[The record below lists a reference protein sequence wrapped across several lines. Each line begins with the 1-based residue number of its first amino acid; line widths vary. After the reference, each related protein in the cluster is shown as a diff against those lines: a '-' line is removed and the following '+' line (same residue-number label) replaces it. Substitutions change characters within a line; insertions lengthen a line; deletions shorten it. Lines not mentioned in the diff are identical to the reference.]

1 MRGKALPACKLQVQ
15 EEELPQY
22 TSFGRLQ
29 DLPQEHLKTGPF
41 CPITDME
48 WVSAAPTCGPPPLDG
63 KGEQTQEGCPIS
75 LLNTPDKSVLII
87 PFLLLGVQSNSWSVH
102 VPSDVTGELGKMVIL
117 PCTFTHPYKTFDR
130 TLTAIWRIK
139 EPYNGTIVFKCI
151 SQSTSELCKTAIS
164 YKNKYK
170 LLGNPRHKDLS
181 IRIDN
186 LTWSDSERYFCRVEL
201 SGDIHDKYESRNG
214 IKLHLIAA
222 PRIINITVSSNGD
235 RTFQARC
242 TAEGEPVPALTWT
255 GPPYSNLTSI
265 TSMNHRVTKE
275 LRYLTHDGKY
285 TCTAVNSHG
294 RAEGAVYFY
303 KFKASN
309 SSFFLI
315 LIFVPLGIKVLIL
328 LVILGFTVFSRGAPN
343 CHPLEEDD
351 MRDKR
356 SSPHSLRSHH
366 HLPVQ
371 LPDSSRP
378 QLQDSTYENFDRRLG
393 GSQTLPTERTASRH
407 S

>member
-1 MRGKALPACKLQVQ
+1 GL
-15 EEELPQY
+15 
-22 TSFGRLQ
+22 
-29 DLPQEHLKTGPF
+29 
-41 CPITDME
+41 
-48 WVSAAPTCGPPPLDG
+48 
-63 KGEQTQEGCPIS
+63 
-75 LLNTPDKSVLII
+75 
-87 PFLLLGVQSNSWSVH
+87 QSNGWSVH

-117 PCTFTHPYKTFDR
+117 PCTFTHPYKMFDR

-139 EPYNGTIVFKCI
+139 EPYNGTVVFKCI

-170 LLGNPRHKDLS
+170 LLGNPWHKDLS

-235 RTFQARC
+235 HTFQARC
-242 TAEGEPVPALTWT
+242 TAEGEPAPALTWT
-255 GPPYSNLTSI
+255 GPSYSNLSSI
-265 TSMNHRVTKE
+265 TSTSHRVTRE
-275 LRYLTHDGKY
+275 LQYLTHDGKY

-303 KFKASN
+303 RFRSSS
-309 SSFFLI
+309 SSFLLI

-328 LVILGFTVFSRGAPN
+328 LVILIFIVFSRGGPSSVPSSLA
-343 CHPLEEDD
+343 
-351 MRDKR
+351 R
-356 SSPHSLRSHH
+356 SQP
-366 HLPVQ
+366 
-371 LPDSSRP
+371 
-378 QLQDSTYENFDRRLG
+378 QDSTYENFD
-393 GSQTLPTERTASRH
+393 
-407 S
+407 

>member
-1 MRGKALPACKLQVQ
+1 SDALLKGRCCLYCQV
-15 EEELPQY
+15 LSY
-22 TSFGRLQ
+22 GR
-29 DLPQEHLKTGPF
+29 
-41 CPITDME
+41 
-48 WVSAAPTCGPPPLDG
+48 S
-63 KGEQTQEGCPIS
+63 
-75 LLNTPDKSVLII
+75 
-87 PFLLLGVQSNSWSVH
+87 VQSNGWSVH

-242 TAEGEPVPALTWT
+242 TAEGEPAPALTWT
-255 GPPYSNLTSI
+255 GPPYSNITSI

-285 TCTAVNSHG
+285 TCTAVNTHG

-328 LVILGFTVFSRGAPN
+328 LVILSFTVFSRGAHGQDLPLLHPTQQFNLLGWTSSSGPHYQVVPVVSEIPPPN
-343 CHPLEEDD
+343 CTKA
-351 MRDKR
+351 MRAGKA
-356 SSPHSLRSHH
+356 
-366 HLPVQ
+366 Q
-371 LPDSSRP
+371 LVGDENQLMGPGMRP
-378 QLQDSTYENFDRRLG
+378 
-393 GSQTLPTERTASRH
+393 PKKP
-407 S
+407 

>member
-1 MRGKALPACKLQVQ
+1 
-15 EEELPQY
+15 
-22 TSFGRLQ
+22 
-29 DLPQEHLKTGPF
+29 
-41 CPITDME
+41 
-48 WVSAAPTCGPPPLDG
+48 
-63 KGEQTQEGCPIS
+63 

-87 PFLLLGVQSNSWSVH
+87 SVSFLGVQSNSWSVH
-102 VPSDVTGELGKMVIL
+102 VPSDVTGEVGKMVIL

-139 EPYNGTIVFKCI
+139 EPYNGTVVFKCV
-151 SQSTSELCKTAIS
+151 SQSSSELCKTAVS

-214 IKLHLIAA
+214 INLHLIAA

-255 GPPYSNLTSI
+255 GPAYSNLTST

-309 SSFFLI
+309 GSFFFILI
-315 LIFVPLGIKVLIL
+315 LVPLGIKVIIL
-328 LVILGFTVFSRGAPN
+328 LVMVGFAVFSRG
-343 CHPLEEDD
+343 
-351 MRDKR
+351 
-356 SSPHSLRSHH
+356 
-366 HLPVQ
+366 
-371 LPDSSRP
+371 
-378 QLQDSTYENFDRRLG
+378 
-393 GSQTLPTERTASRH
+393 
-407 S
+407 